1 MDHKMTDNK
10 FKGKWRIV
18 EMDGW
23 DQKAID
29 LVEPGYLQFDS
40 QSTGSLHFI
49 CIYADISYALSGNKK
64 AIFSFQGDEESNNI
78 NGRGWATIKNNELHG
93 HIYINHGD
101 ESGFIARLMD

>member
-1 MDHKMTDNK
+1 MIDNK

-29 LVEPGYLQFDS
+29 LVEPGYIQFDS

-49 CIYADISYALSGNKK
+49 CIYANISYALSSGNKK
-64 AIFSFQGDEESNNI
+64 AVFSFQGDDEGSPMS
-78 NGRGWATIKNNELHG
+78 GRGWATIKNNEVHG
-93 HIYINHGD
+93 RIFINHGD